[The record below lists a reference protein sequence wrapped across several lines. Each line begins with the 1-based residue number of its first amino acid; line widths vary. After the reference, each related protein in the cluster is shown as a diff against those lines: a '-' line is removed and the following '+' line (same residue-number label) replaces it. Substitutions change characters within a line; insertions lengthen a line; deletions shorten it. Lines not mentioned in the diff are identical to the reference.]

1 MASSMPA
8 ARCEYGIAAASRTS
22 RSVVLAA
29 VARIIS
35 INSATASQER
45 HHQHGFPEPQSSV
58 AMGDDTRRPANFRD
72 VGAALRGLGC
82 HALRDRLLLRGGSV
96 DHMTHAQLGEP
107 GAIVSVRASPDAAV
121 GGALMLHVPT
131 IGDTDRY
138 ITEHADVRAWL
149 TNVFVALSQ
158 LDASA
163 APVMIHCTMGKD
175 RTGVVVCFILA
186 VALGIPLDICRE
198 EALLSSDVNGD
209 DFDRALEPLRDLD
222 QAGKSRRVYFRARS
236 AEICWNRL
244 VAWLGGPSAPSA
256 APINAAAGPA

>member
-1 MASSMPA
+1 MANA
-8 ARCEYGIAAASRTS
+8 ASSRTS
-22 RSVVLAA
+22 RSAFL
-29 VARIIS
+29 VAFAHFIS
-35 INSATASQER
+35 NNSASVSQER
-45 HHQHGFPEPQSSV
+45 HHQHGFPEPLSSV
-58 AMGDDTRRPANFRD
+58 AMVDDARRPANFRD

-82 HALRDRLLLRGGSV
+82 CALRDRILLRGGSV
-96 DHMTHAQLGEP
+96 DHMTRTQLGEP

-121 GGALMLHVPT
+121 SGAIMMHVPT

-158 LDASA
+158 LDVSA
-163 APVMIHCTMGKD
+163 APVLIHCTMGKD

-186 VALGIPLDICRE
+186 VALGVPLDICRE

-222 QAGKSRRVYFRARS
+222 QAGKSRREYFRARS